1 MFDLEASIQEWRQ
14 QMQAA
19 GIRSPAME
27 ELECHLREA
36 IAEQIHCGI
45 APETA
50 LTAAV
55 QQLGQTELLQA
66 EFAKI
71 GGTSFEKIKQLFCTL
86 AGIPNPQLVT
96 NMNTSLH
103 KFEPRWATYLKS
115 TVFVLPALGL
125 WLACCVF
132 VLPKLK
138 DICAAAGLTFP
149 TAVRAALTGSDLVK
163 NNLIL
168 LALGA
173 SAILIL
179 LEWRPHRWARYRRL
193 VFGVLVFGLNSAV
206 LVLFAILLVLACIAA
221 PMLLHA
227 K

>member
-1 MFDLEASIQEWRQ
+1 MFNLETAIAEWRT
-14 QMQAA
+14 QMLAA
-19 GIRSPAME
+19 GIQSPALE
-27 ELECHLREA
+27 ELENHLREDV
-36 IAEQIHCGI
+36 AEQAHCGN

-50 LTAAV
+50 FTIAV
-55 QQLGQTELLQA
+55 QQLGRTELLQA
-66 EFAKI
+66 EFAKV
-71 GGTSFEKIKQLFCTL
+71 GGTAFEKIKQLFCTL

-138 DICAAAGLTFP
+138 EICSAAGLTFP

-163 NNLIL
+163 NNFIL

-179 LEWRPHRWARYRRL
+179 LEWRSHRWARYRRL